1 MLLTN
6 LGYIKRLYDADTG
19 GAGGGTSTGEGGQP
33 GSNAGTGTVNNS
45 GGTASNSGGSADN
58 SGGNGAGF
66 TQADLDRVAGQTRKE
81 ALRRWAKEL
90 GFDDPAA
97 IEAVIKAQKDADEK
111 AKTDLQK
118 QQEKTTAAETRAQGL
133 ETRLYDVILR
143 AAFDRAAAE
152 KVADLDLAYLAAR
165 EAKLLSSEAGVTVD
179 VEAGTVA
186 GVDKI
191 VEKLLKDKP
200 ILKKAA
206 QAAAAGTG
214 GSEGGTPAP
223 TELTAAQKADYS
235 RRFGVRAPE

>member
-33 GSNAGTGTVNNS
+33 GDS
-45 GGTASNSGGSADN
+45 GGTGDAGDKTP
-58 SGGNGAGF
+58 GGNGAGF

-81 ALRRWAKEL
+81 ALRRWAREL

-97 IEAVIKAQKDADEK
+97 IEAVIRAQKDADEK

-118 QQEKTTAAETRAQGL
+118 LQEKTTAAEQRAQGL
-133 ETRLYDVILR
+133 EGRLYDVILR
-143 AAFDRAAAE
+143 AAFDRAAAD
-152 KVADLDLAYLAAR
+152 KVADLELAYLAAR
-165 EAKLLSSEAGVTVD
+165 EAKLLSADAGVTVD

-223 TELTAAQKADYS
+223 TELTEAQKADYS
-235 RRFGVRAPE
+235 RRFGVRT